1 MQWYVDDSI
10 KGFSESRFRDI
21 TSESGKIIFEWPI
34 DNSITAQPGIVYFSI
49 VFFKKKNDREYEY
62 MLNTLPAQMTIS
74 KGLDIDE
81 NILTAEPVDY
91 MNNYL
96 KSLIDSTKSIG
107 RGVADTIAF

>member
-1 MQWYVDDSI
+1 MRKLNILSRRLS
-10 KGFSESRFRDI
+10 KAFFKFTNESKALFC
-21 TSESGKIIFEWPI
+21 
-34 DNSITAQPGIVYFSI
+34 I

-91 MNNYL
+91 MNNYFVNRYGAI
-96 KSLIDSTKSIG
+96 KEVDFSDFIEQMIKG
-107 RGVADTIAF
+107 KEVAAND